1 MKYFI
6 TESQFKLLSELER
19 NWRDFKYEEQYL
31 KVKDKLI
38 SIIDDKIESYSEDE
52 NYIVLFNK
60 DGDRL
65 IVFSKYKNEGDT
77 DTGEIF
83 YSSDI
88 TKYLE
93 RRLPHPLWL
102 VHGKYII
109 ADVFNSYFP
118 NKEIKSVR
126 EVGFA

>member
-93 RRLPHPLWL
+93 PRLPHPLWL